1 MVTILSVI
9 AIYII
14 YFSYTEAHLEPKK
27 ASKTELWNKNKN
39 SERLKKC
46 IADSRLGFDYV
57 SDIQT

>member
-39 SERLKKC
+39 S
-46 IADSRLGFDYV
+46 
-57 SDIQT
+57 